1 MELDYVKLKDIKP
14 ALTGYISEAQD
25 LIKRAPLPDE
35 EAVHDIRVLMK
46 KARATVRL
54 LESQIEDELF
64 SKENTSYREIGR
76 LMTINRETAVQRK
89 TLKLLKKE
97 NKDLFFRLQENHT
110 VMNLLEKPE
119 LQETESEIQKAEMV
133 NELLGKA
140 ASRLRFYNLDNL
152 HPETLLRQLE
162 KTYIISSELYLK
174 CRINLKPETLHELRK
189 RSKDFLYQLY
199 FFRPLNPSLV
209 KELEKRLDSL
219 AQNLGKYNDLTQIMK
234 LVGYKF
240 GLPENNDGLNEL
252 AAVIRNKQDEY
263 LFKAWPQ
270 AYKIFCPGQKLVN
283 LLGFKVLLI

>member
-1 MELDYVKLKDIKP
+1 MKLDFVKLKDIKP
-14 ALTGYISEAQD
+14 ALAGYIIESQD
-25 LIKRAPLPDE
+25 LIKRSPVPDE

-64 SKENTSYREIGR
+64 SKENNSYREIGR
-76 LMTINRETAVQRK
+76 MMTINRETSVQRK

-97 NKDLFFRLQENHT
+97 NKDLFFRLQENPT
-110 VMNLLEKPE
+110 VMSLLEKPE
-119 LQETESEIQKAEMV
+119 LHETENEIQRAEIL

-152 HPETLLRQLE
+152 NPDILLRQLE
-162 KTYIISSELYLK
+162 KTYTISSELYLK
-174 CRINLKPETLHELRK
+174 CRIKPKPETLHELRK

-209 KELEKRLDSL
+209 KGLEKRLDSL
-219 AQNLGKYNDLTQIMK
+219 SQNLGKYNDLTQIIK
-234 LVGYKF
+234 LLGYKY
-240 GLPENNDGLNEL
+240 GSAENNDGINEL
-252 AAVIRNKQDEY
+252 ATVIRNKQDEY
-263 LFKAWPQ
+263 LFKVWPQ

-283 LLGFKVLLI
+283 LLGFKVLMI

>member
-1 MELDYVKLKDIKP
+1 
-14 ALTGYISEAQD
+14 
-25 LIKRAPLPDE
+25 
-35 EAVHDIRVLMK
+35 MK

-64 SKENTSYREIGR
+64 AKENASYREIGR
-76 LMTINRETAVQRK
+76 LMTISRETAVQRK

-110 VMNLLEKPE
+110 VMSLLEKPE
-119 LQETESEIQKAEMV
+119 LQGTESEIQKAEMV

-162 KTYIISSELYLK
+162 KTYIVSSELYLK
-174 CRINLKPETLHELRK
+174 CRIYQKPETLHELRK

-234 LVGYKF
+234 LVGYKY
-240 GLPENNDGLNEL
+240 GSPDNSDGLNEL

-263 LFKAWPQ
+263 LFKVWPQ
-270 AYKIFCPGQKLVN
+270 TYKIFCPGQKLVN